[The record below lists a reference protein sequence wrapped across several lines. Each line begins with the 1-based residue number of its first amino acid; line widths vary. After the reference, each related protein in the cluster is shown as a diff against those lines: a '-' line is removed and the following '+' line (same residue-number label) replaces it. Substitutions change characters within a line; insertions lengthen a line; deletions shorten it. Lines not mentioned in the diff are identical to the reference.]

1 MVEELGHAGR
11 PGRRPR
17 AGLASAV
24 RGPGFGEASAQ
35 ARAATG
41 GQTFGAGPDDLS
53 PVLARIEASPVL
65 FDLGGAVRALVR
77 SSLIDDVAV
86 SVIEGGCMRVFT
98 QHDWSASGAQYRLE
112 DYPASHHSLVT
123 GELVAIRVDDPGA
136 DQAEV
141 RLLREIRFGS
151 LLLVPVL
158 EDDGSP
164 VALLE
169 LYARDARE

>member
-1 MVEELGHAGR
+1 M
-11 PGRRPR
+11 
-17 AGLASAV
+17 
-24 RGPGFGEASAQ
+24 
-35 ARAATG
+35 
-41 GQTFGAGPDDLS
+41 
-53 PVLARIEASPVL
+53 LARIEASPVL

-77 SSLIDDVAV
+77 IFSLIDDVAV

-98 QHDWSASGAQYRLE
+98 QHDWSASGAEYRLE

-169 LYARDARE
+169 LYARDAREGAPRAQGRPGDGGSGPARARAYRRVEHAAPPGTSRDPGAA